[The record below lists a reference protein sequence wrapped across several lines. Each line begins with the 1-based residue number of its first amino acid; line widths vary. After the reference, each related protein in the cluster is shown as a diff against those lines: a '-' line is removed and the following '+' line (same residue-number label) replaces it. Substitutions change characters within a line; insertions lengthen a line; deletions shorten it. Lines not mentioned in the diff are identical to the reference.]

1 MDLDSSW
8 SLFQL
13 YIEHSDNVIKKWGNS
28 EQWVL
33 ELWDGRRVEVPFQIS
48 LPPGEVVG
56 GLDVSNQLAMVL
68 GVSLESKEIISEQE
82 KGDDVVVEDWVS
94 DICSEDAFQCTVPL
108 LPLTVEPLAYSLP
121 MDNGDGSATLVVKNL
136 LGKDNYSEWFQ
147 EKFSGFDDFLRT
159 SLKGLEEP
167 ATNFLLV
174 VEAELQQR
182 AFKEK
187 IEQTVKSS
195 GRKGITELR
204 GLFSFVN
211 YGSTS
216 IRRIGN
222 GKERAFIIS
231 Q

>member
-1 MDLDSSW
+1 M
-8 SLFQL
+8 
-13 YIEHSDNVIKKWGNS
+13 
-28 EQWVL
+28 
-33 ELWDGRRVEVPFQIS
+33 VP
-48 LPPGEVVG
+48 
-56 GLDVSNQLAMVL
+56 

-136 LGKDNYSEWFQ
+136 LGKDDNSEWFQ
-147 EKFSGFDDFLRT
+147 EKFSGFNDFLGT

-167 ATNFLLV
+167 ATNFLLAI
-174 VEAELQQR
+174 EAELQQR

-187 IEQTVKSS
+187 TEQTVKSS
-195 GRKGITELR
+195 VRKGIRELR
-204 GLFSFVN
+204 GLFSSVN

-216 IRRIGN
+216 TRHIGN
-222 GKERAFIIS
+222 GKERALIIS